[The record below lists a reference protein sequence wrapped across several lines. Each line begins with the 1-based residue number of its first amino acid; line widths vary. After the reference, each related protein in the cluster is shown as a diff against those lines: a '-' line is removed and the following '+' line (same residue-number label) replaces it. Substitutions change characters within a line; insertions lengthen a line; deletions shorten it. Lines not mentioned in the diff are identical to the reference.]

1 MHDDLSG
8 AAGGLAGVVEQGEYR
23 ASLEALRDRLATG
36 IDSLTSRQMIHLA
49 PLSKQLSDVLK
60 VLAELPE
67 PDAAADSVENAQ
79 EDVARILRA
88 VE

>member
-8 AAGGLAGVVEQGEYR
+8 AAGSLAGVVEQGEYR
-23 ASLEALRDRLATG
+23 ASLEALRDRLAAG
-36 IDSLTSRQMIHLA
+36 IDSLTPRQMIHLA

-79 EDVARILRA
+79 EDVERILRA
-88 VE
+88 VQ